1 MTRKRVIG
9 KRRERPTVHTC
20 SQVETIATLVA
31 NSVAN
36 EKYQKEQ
43 NGTLK
48 KIRKEL
54 NEVGLN
60 VYKLQAIIAERD
72 RAEDVKARQRSH
84 KLEYW
89 TIRIA
94 IASLF
99 FYILGTVLI
108 PSVQMFISW
117 VSTWEI
123 L

>member
-9 KRRERPTVHTC
+9 KRREGPTVHTC